1 MRKTLLTLFC
11 AFTALMLSAQ
21 SVKTYSDNLIV
32 TVNDL
37 STPPIPAD
45 VLVIDNEDGTINFAL
60 KNFCLVLGDNSMP
73 VGNIAIDNLKLE
85 DTEDGL
91 KAFTY
96 NGPLTIAE
104 GDMEGVDSWM
114 GPLLGE
120 LPLELSGKLS
130 DNKLY
135 VAISLNLIDMLGQV
149 IYVQFGTDDFETGI
163 SKIKVNSSLQ
173 QVYDISGRPVIQMG
187 TKNLP
192 KGLYVIKGK
201 KISVK

>member
-11 AFTALMLSAQ
+11 AFTTLMLSAQ

-32 TVNDL
+32 TINET

-45 VLVIDNEDGTINFAL
+45 VLVTDNGDGTINFAL
-60 KNFCLVLGDNSMP
+60 KNFCLVLGEESVP
-73 VGNIAIDNLKLE
+73 VGKIAIENLQLR

-104 GDMEGVDSWM
+104 GDLEGVDEWL
-114 GPLLGE
+114 GPMLGE

-130 DNKLY
+130 EDKLF
-135 VAISLNLIDMLGQV
+135 VAIGLNLVDLLGQV

-163 SKIKVNSSLQ
+163 NVVSALPQTNVM
-173 QVYDISGRPVIQMG
+173 YDMQGRRLNHPTYGQ
-187 TKNLP
+187 
-192 KGLYVIKGK
+192 LYILNGK
-201 KISVK
+201 KYIKKN

>member
-11 AFTALMLSAQ
+11 AFTTLMLSAQ

-32 TVNDL
+32 TVNEE

-45 VLVIDNEDGTINFAL
+45 VLVTDNGDGTINFAL
-60 KNFCLVLGDNSMP
+60 KNFCLVVGDNSMP

-85 DTEDGL
+85 DAENGL

-96 NGPLTIAE
+96 NGPLTIME
-104 GDMEGVDSWM
+104 GDMEGVDSWL

-130 DNKLY
+130 EDKLY

-149 IYVQFGTDDFETGI
+149 IYVTFGTDDFETGI
-163 SKIKVNSSLQ
+163 SQVSSLHTTN
-173 QVYDISGRPVIQMG
+173 VMYDLQGRCING
-187 TKNLP
+187 IK
-192 KGLYVIKGK
+192 KGLYIKGRK
-201 KISVK
+201 VFLRK

>member
-11 AFTALMLSAQ
+11 AFTTLMLSAQ

-32 TVNDL
+32 TVNEE

-45 VLVIDNEDGTINFAL
+45 VLVTDNGAGTINFAL
-60 KNFCLVLGDNSMP
+60 VNFCLAVGDESVP

-85 DTEDGL
+85 DAEDGL

-96 NGPLTIAE
+96 NGPLTITE
-104 GDMEGVDSWM
+104 GDLEGADEWL

-130 DNKLY
+130 DDKLY
-135 VAISLNLIDMLGQV
+135 VAIGLDLVDMLGQV
-149 IYVQFGTDDFETGI
+149 IYVQFGTDDFETG
-163 SKIKVNSSLQ
+163 VNGVSALPKTYVMYDLQ
-173 QVYDISGRPVIQMG
+173 GKKLVRPTSGQVYLL
-187 TKNLP
+187 N
-192 KGLYVIKGK
+192 GK
-201 KISVK
+201 KYLKKK

>member
-11 AFTALMLSAQ
+11 AFTTLMLSAQ
-21 SVKTYSDNLIV
+21 SAKTYSDNLVV

-45 VLVIDNEDGTINFAL
+45 VLVIDNGDGTINFAL

-85 DTEDGL
+85 DAEDGL
-91 KAFTY
+91 KSFSY

-130 DNKLY
+130 DDKLY

-163 SKIKVNSSLQ
+163 SKINVNSSLQ

-201 KISVK
+201 KIFVK